1 MPRGTNPLI
10 VHRATPEPQVILADW
25 LSGLRV
31 GDPLSHRGLTLV
43 PVYPTTSA
51 ALVPYETLATAI
63 ASRHVTVT
71 ELNGGSVPELAV
83 QHRGPVPVLLIDGDQ
98 VEGGRQNRVVNTT
111 ILIPVGVDFTLPV
124 SCVEQG
130 RWRETRVDFSSGEIV
145 PPSVRRGK
153 ESSVRASYSRVG
165 APRSDQGEVWAR
177 VSESLTSA
185 QAVSRTSDLSDAYTA
200 RRVDLEDTR
209 INLPCPNDGAV
220 GVVAI
225 FGGEVKAAD
234 IFDRAETL
242 SEFWPRLVRSYALE
256 AVTSGTGVPEP
267 ASLAHA
273 FLTSSAQATAT
284 LNTPPG
290 LGQDIRL
297 SGSGVR
303 GAALIH
309 GGVAIHTALYGAP
322 GSGEGPSTSKVRAS
336 VVPATR
342 TRRTAATQS
351 TARAVTVGNLT
362 VNVVAESLL
371 TLEAEALILSA
382 NKRLN
387 GGSGLSAAVERAA
400 GPTFVAERDRIVPT
414 GPSNGFF
421 RGTAVVTSSGN
432 LAAGRLRRRLIHA
445 ITIKYEHGHR
455 LPTTPEIV
463 YAAVRDALDRAEVYG
478 IGSLGTYLMATR
490 TARAG
495 EAPWATA
502 PREVMATALVRAIL
516 DHARIANH
524 VRTVTICE
532 TEPERLDMAWEALR
546 RAYTVG

>member
-1 MPRGTNPLI
+1 MPRGTNQFS
-10 VHRATPEPQVILADW
+10 VHHATPEPQVILADW

-31 GDPLSHRGLTLV
+31 GDPLSHHGLTLV
-43 PVYPTTSA
+43 PVYPTASA

-63 ASRHVTVT
+63 AARHVTVT
-71 ELNGGSVPELAV
+71 ELNGGSVPELSV

-111 ILIPVGVDFTLPV
+111 ILVPVGVDFTLPV

-153 ESSVRASYSRVG
+153 ENSVRASYRSVG

-177 VSESLTSA
+177 VSESLSSA
-185 QAVSRTSDLSDAYTA
+185 QAVSRTSDLSEAYSA
-200 RRVDLEDTR
+200 RRLDLEDTR
-209 INLPCPNDGAV
+209 INLPCPNDGPV

-225 FGGEVKAAD
+225 FGGDVKAAD

-242 SEFWPRLVRSYALE
+242 LEFWPRLIRSYALE
-256 AVTSGTGVPEP
+256 AITSAVGVPDP
-267 ASLAHA
+267 GSLAHA
-273 FLTSSAQATAT
+273 FISTAAQATAT
-284 LNTPPG
+284 VNTPPG
-290 LGQDIRL
+290 LGQDVRL
-297 SGSGVR
+297 SGSGVS

-309 GGVAIHTALYGAP
+309 GGASIHTALYGTQDL
-322 GSGEGPSTSKVRAS
+322 GEGPSTPSGRGS
-336 VVPATR
+336 VVASPR
-342 TRRTAATQS
+342 TRRTTPTRS

-362 VNVVAESLL
+362 ITVVAENLL

-400 GPTFVAERDRIVPT
+400 GPSFVAERDRIVPT

-455 LPTTPEIV
+455 IPTTPEIV

-478 IGSLGTYLMATR
+478 IESLGTYLMATR
-490 TARAG
+490 TARVG

-502 PREVMATALVRAIL
+502 PRDIMATALVRAVL

-532 TEPERLDMAWEALR
+532 TEPERFDMAWEALR

>member
-1 MPRGTNPLI
+1 MPRGTNPLSI
-10 VHRATPEPQVILADW
+10 HHAAPEPQVILADW
-25 LSGLRV
+25 LSSLRV
-31 GDPLSHRGLTLV
+31 GNPLSHRGLTLV
-43 PVYPTTSA
+43 PVYPTTST

-63 ASRHVTVT
+63 TSRHVTVT

-111 ILIPVGVDFTLPV
+111 ILVPVGVDFTLPV

-130 RWRETRVDFSSGEIV
+130 RWRETRVDFSTGEIV

-153 ESSVRASYSRVG
+153 ETSVRASYRSVG
-165 APRSDQGEVWAR
+165 TPRSDQGEVWAR
-177 VSESLTSA
+177 VSDSLSSA
-185 QAVSRTSDLSDAYTA
+185 RASSHTSDLSDAYTA

-209 INLPCPNDGAV
+209 MNLPFPSDGPV

-225 FGGEVKAAD
+225 FGGDVKAAD

-242 SEFWPRLVRSYALE
+242 TEFWPRLVRSYALE
-256 AVTSGTGVPEP
+256 AITTGVGVPDP
-267 ASLAHA
+267 GGLAQAFVSDAS
-273 FLTSSAQATAT
+273 QATAT
-284 LNTPPG
+284 VNTPPG
-290 LGQDIRL
+290 LGQDVRL

-303 GAALIH
+303 GAALVH
-309 GGVAIHTALYGAP
+309 GGAAIHTALFGTA
-322 GSGEGPSTSKVRAS
+322 GSCEDPSTSTGRES
-336 VVPATR
+336 VVPAPR
-342 TRRTAATQS
+342 TRRTTATQL

-362 VNVVAESLL
+362 VNVVAENLL
-371 TLEAEALILSA
+371 TIEAEALILSA

-400 GPTFVAERDRIVPT
+400 GPSFVAERDRIVPT

-432 LAAGRLRRRLIHA
+432 LAADGWRRRLIHA

-455 LPTTPEIV
+455 IPTTPEIV

-524 VRTVTICE
+524 VRTVSICE
-532 TEPERLDMAWEALR
+532 TEPERFDMAWEALR